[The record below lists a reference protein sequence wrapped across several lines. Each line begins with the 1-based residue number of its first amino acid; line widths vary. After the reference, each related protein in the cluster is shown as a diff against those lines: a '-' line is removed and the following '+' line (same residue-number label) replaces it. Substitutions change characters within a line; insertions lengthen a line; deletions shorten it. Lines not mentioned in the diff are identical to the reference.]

1 MNGELSVLDMDDG
14 HEQSLTNSVELF
26 WVTCSQY
33 EEKGNLIKEVSWLDY
48 GHKGMQ
54 VSFIVF
60 FFIIFKELCL
70 SLLIDR
76 TSFHILLSFYP
87 TLLFFFFGRCGTQPM
102 EEKILNKYL
111 VRVLTS
117 LLSFAIRSV
126 NLSIFLGEKLDQN
139 HNSFICCFL
148 SCIELLLVVVFKVN
162 GEHAICFCSWI
173 RSLNLTVRCIR
184 LVFFQML
191 V

>member
-1 MNGELSVLDMDDG
+1 MISILLNFYLFCYIYFRCLILRMNGELSVLDMDDG

-87 TLLFFFFGRCGTQPM
+87 TLLFFFFGRCGTHPM
-102 EEKILNKYL
+102 EKILLNKK
-111 VRVLTS
+111 
-117 LLSFAIRSV
+117 I
-126 NLSIFLGEKLDQN
+126 
-139 HNSFICCFL
+139 
-148 SCIELLLVVVFKVN
+148 SCRYR
-162 GEHAICFCSWI
+162 FCI
-173 RSLNLTVRCIR
+173 L
-184 LVFFQML
+184 
-191 V
+191 